1 MPATPRL
8 AGNGEGRGKDMIGVE
23 GWAEIRRLHF
33 VEGHSI
39 REVARRTGRGR
50 NGVRRALRTEAPP
63 AYRRGPVAS
72 KLDPH
77 KDEIH
82 RLLRADPRIPATRVR
97 ELIAEAGYGG
107 AQTILDVYL
116 REIRPLFAP
125 PPRTFQRTLYRPG
138 EICQFDLW
146 QPSKLIPVGHN
157 QERRGFVV
165 VACLGYSRTGAGA
178 LVFSKSAPDILSGIL
193 RCLWSLGGLAGTLVW
208 DREGALHAGAG
219 RPTDAFAALCGR
231 LRVGW
236 HFCEPADPQAKGI
249 VERLQG
255 YMETS
260 FEPGR
265 RFANEIDFT
274 EQLDAWFEKANAR
287 THRGLRCRPL
297 DRLPEDIAAMAPLP
311 AERPDLDPRIV
322 LRVPADPYV
331 RVDTCDY
338 SLDPRLVGRRVE
350 VRVGQHE
357 ISAVVLDTG
366 EIAASHRRSF
376 ARHRTITDLAHARA
390 LREGRRPV
398 GEPEVEQRPL
408 ARYDALIPA

>member
-1 MPATPRL
+1 MV
-8 AGNGEGRGKDMIGVE
+8 GVE
-23 GWAEIRRLHF
+23 RWAEIRRAHF
-33 VEGHSI
+33 IEGVGI
-39 REVARRTGRGR
+39 RALARRTGLDRQTI
-50 NGVRRALRTEAPP
+50 RRALRSDAPP
-63 AYRRGPVAS
+63 RYERAPVAS

-82 RLLRADPRIPATRVR
+82 RLLRADPRLPATRIR
-97 ELIAEAGYGG
+97 ELIADQGYEGG
-107 AQTILDVYL
+107 RTILDVYL
-116 REIRPLFAP
+116 REVRPLFAP
-125 PPRTFQRTLYRPG
+125 SPRTFQRTLYRPG

-146 QPSKLIPVGHN
+146 EPSHPIPVGHN

-165 VACLGYSRTGAGA
+165 VACLGYSRTGAGS
-178 LVFSKSAPDILSGIL
+178 VIFSKRAEDILTGIV
-193 RCLWSLGGLAGTLVW
+193 RCLWRLGGLPATLVW

-219 RPTDAFAALCGR
+219 RPTEPFAALCGR

-236 HFCEPADPQAKGI
+236 RFCEPADPQAKGL

-265 RFANEIDFT
+265 RFANEIDFA
-274 EQLDAWFEKANAR
+274 EQLDAWFDTRANVR
-287 THRGLRCRPL
+287 THRALRCRPV
-297 DRLPEDIAAMAPLP
+297 DRLGEDLAAMSPLP
-311 AERPDLDPRIV
+311 AEMPDLDQRIV
-322 LRVPADPYV
+322 LRVPPDPYV

-350 VRVGQHE
+350 VRVGQAK
-357 ISAVVLDTG
+357 ISAVGLDTG
-366 EIAASHRRSF
+366 EVAASHRRSY

-390 LREGRRPV
+390 LRAGRQGRT
-398 GEPEVEQRPL
+398 EPEVELRPL